1 MSSMKCAAA
10 VLSVERFTE
19 SVYTVEALQLRTGE
33 GPAFGAGRNAS
44 CRIWRGNEG
53 AFPLAL
59 GNTVGRFICSAF
71 SFGQANI

>member
-53 AFPLAL
+53 AFPSCT
-59 GNTVGRFICSAF
+59 GKHC
-71 SFGQANI
+71 GQIHL